1 MVLGHF
7 SGVNSFLNLQG
18 CIGFAEF
25 FDDFISR
32 FKRCCNECS
41 FFWGEGSTS
50 HLQGRKTLWFHQPC
64 LSDLSVSGTGTQMIL
79 LSIREKSV
87 FWSLKKNSQPKQR
100 TWLGILNYNLT
111 QGSDTFC
118 RAVSWDI
125 LTILNVCFHL
135 TFN

>member
-7 SGVNSFLNLQG
+7 SGVHPFLNLQG

-41 FFWGEGSTS
+41 FFFGGGEGSTS
-50 HLQGRKTLWFHQPC
+50 HLQGRKTWWFHQPS
-64 LSDLSVSGTGTQMIL
+64 LSDISVSGTGTQMIL

-87 FWSLKKNSQPKQR
+87 FWSLKKTQR

-111 QGSDTFC
+111 EGSDTFC

-125 LTILNVCFHL
+125 LTILNF
-135 TFN
+135 